1 VIAGLTNSDEFSEVW
16 KCKKGSGMNPEID
29 KCKIW

>member
-16 KCKKGSGMNPEID
+16 KCEKGSEMNPEND

>member
-16 KCKKGSGMNPEID
+16 KCKKGSKMNPENE